1 MSPDGDIRG
10 FMKLYTIQEREN
22 SLKAEL
28 GRVVALIIA
37 EYRPEKIVL
46 FGSLADNVVHEWS
59 DIDLLIVKDT
69 DKRPID
75 RNIELF
81 NLIHPKVGIDLFIY
95 TPLEYEHLI
104 KERYSFLL
112 NILKTGKIVYEKRS

>member
-1 MSPDGDIRG
+1 
-10 FMKLYTIQEREN
+10 MKLYTVQEREN

-28 GRVVALIIA
+28 DRIVAVLIA

-46 FGSLADNVVHEWS
+46 FGSLADDAVHEWS
-59 DIDLLIVKDT
+59 DIDLLIVKET

-75 RNIELF
+75 RNIELC

-95 TPLEYEHLI
+95 TPQEYAHLL
-104 KERYSFLL
+104 KEKYSFLL
-112 NILKTGKIVYEKRS
+112 TILKTGKTVYEKRS